1 MHGGTSKGPS
11 TKQGKVRARQ
21 AAFRHGGCTR
31 EALASH
37 RESMALIRFSKSLL
51 HSFDSQQS

>member
-1 MHGGTSKGPS
+1 MHGGTSKGPK
-11 TKQGKVRARQ
+11 TKQGKERARQ

-37 RESMALIRFSKSLL
+37 RDSMALIRFSKSLL
-51 HSFDSQQS
+51 NSIEE